1 MDHVTHRRRA
11 RSLAF
16 GSALA
21 VSATL
26 AACGGDSP
34 TDLEGICA
42 AVVNLFPTPV
52 NDATS
57 PFAGIDDADLLVT
70 FASGF
75 QFSFYG
81 DQYSGVYLN
90 SNGGMTFGA
99 GESEY
104 DIAADDVLAPGIAVF
119 WGDMDAG
126 ATTASTARANQMTY
140 EACEDRFIVRY
151 TQFQDNDEDTWNNT
165 ATVTLVANGKI
176 TIQYG
181 TVLSQD
187 ILAGVFDGTH
197 TDDDYVTVQSSY
209 SGYSTSGTGT
219 ILFDDWGPGPTHTG
233 QLSNQT
239 IVFNP

>member
-1 MDHVTHRRRA
+1 MPHDTRRS
-11 RSLAF
+11 RSRPH
-16 GSALA
+16 ALA
-21 VSATL
+21 SVVAITATL
-26 AACGGDSP
+26 AACGGDSG
-34 TDLEGICA
+34 TNLDGICG

-52 NDATS
+52 SDLNSAFPDV
-57 PFAGIDDADLLVT
+57 DDSFLSVP

-81 DQYSGVYLN
+81 SSYTNVFLN
-90 SNGGMTFGA
+90 TNGGMTFGA
-99 GESEY
+99 G
-104 DIAADDVLAPGIAVF
+104 DGDFDVAADDVVAPGIAVL

-126 ATTASTARANQMTY
+126 ETVSAGRANQMTY

-151 TQFQDNDEDTWNNT
+151 TQFQDNDDDTWHNT
-165 ATVTLVANGKI
+165 ATATLEANGKI
-176 TIQYG
+176 TVQYG

-187 ILAGVFDGTH
+187 ILVGVFDGTH

-209 SGYSTSGTGT
+209 AGYSTSGTGT
-219 ILFDDWGPGPTHTG
+219 ILFDDWGAGPTHTG